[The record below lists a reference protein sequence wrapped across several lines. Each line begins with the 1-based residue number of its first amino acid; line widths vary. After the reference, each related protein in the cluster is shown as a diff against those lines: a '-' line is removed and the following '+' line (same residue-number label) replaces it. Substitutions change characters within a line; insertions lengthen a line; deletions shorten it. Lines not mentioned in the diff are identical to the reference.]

1 MVLTPLY
8 QAYKSLIWADQALWG
23 ATSAPDAFG
32 HLLALS
38 SGIAYAPA
46 SHRPAFVPA
55 LKQTLDISKQ
65 PATPERTTLER
76 AWSQAAKDHT
86 YAVGLANLCGT
97 YYFLRR
103 LTPFN
108 LGDQDLGKLISALQF
123 DDMANDDTVDALDAC
138 LGQLE
143 PMYPG
148 IQLFV
153 NFARLET
160 NIMQECGLGLEPFDT
175 LRGALP
181 QDGELY
187 FNTLQCI
194 VGCLQKNAG
203 ITQMLSETRKLYADS
218 LIEFWSAASS
228 LVWEINDAA
237 AAAYAQQFD
246 DDEFADDEFGAADDD
261 SARSIAESFHTAEM
275 PVGVVQ

>member
-38 SGIAYAPA
+38 T
-46 SHRPAFVPA
+46 
-55 LKQTLDISKQ
+55 LKQTLDISKL

-76 AWSQAAKDHT
+76 AWNQAVKDHT

-108 LGDQDLGKLISALQF
+108 L
-123 DDMANDDTVDALDAC
+123 DAC

-143 PMYPG
+143 PVYPG

-153 NFARLET
+153 NFARFET

-175 LRGALP
+175 LRRALP

-203 ITQMLSETRKLYADS
+203 ITQMLSETRKL
-218 LIEFWSAASS
+218 FGPAASS

-246 DDEFADDEFGAADDD
+246 DDEFADDEFGAVDDD